1 MLDKLTTYR
10 FPAFV
15 FIIISAVG
23 FSSLWYSPAILSVS
37 SFLLIVIAI
46 LSYKAS
52 FSKKLNGIAFSLIF
66 IFLLYILDVFRSADA
81 SVSLNKILLL
91 LVFVGLQLACFAAF
105 GKLKAHLIL
114 LFLILSSMILVVDI
128 VAVTNYLMHK
138 EYYNALLLQS
148 KHIPIPNMHHI
159 HFGIL
164 NAWVILGLAGLL
176 YFKKLHGNKH
186 YVGVGM
192 LVVIAIC
199 CHILSSRTGLMA
211 LYSGFIVSL
220 LVLVY
225 QQKSVKPLFLGIL
238 SIVIFMSVAYV
249 SSTSFRSKTANS
261 LEDFSSW
268 GNGKEINYKS
278 MAMRFEGYK
287 TSIFMLRNNPLGV
300 GAEAQE
306 AKMQEAYTLRNS
318 VLFKVNRVGSHNQ
331 FLEYGV
337 KFGWVGI
344 LSLLFYFSAL
354 FKILPST
361 TFPFWGIMTIFF
373 VSLQFESLLERQA
386 SLFFISLLLPLSY
399 YLFIKEEI
407 NGTKVT

>member
-261 LEDFSSW
+261 LE
-268 GNGKEINYKS
+268 
-278 MAMRFEGYK
+278 GYK